1 MTSTITIS
9 TSVNNNP
16 LLTVSLVRNK
26 PDLNSGLL
34 EDLNS
39 TSEEQVY
46 LEAPNYRLN
55 LTTVRA
61 NLLPEDSVIL
71 YGWKIR
77 DRTSDSTETVLS
89 FLTTQIPHALN
100 IHRKI
105 TRVKLLG
112 EAAQRFTVVSG
123 HSCNT
128 SLVFS
133 STRITESLVTP
144 SKRGTS
150 LFLPFIFSCNKM
162 WKIIFHINVAS
173 HRTKEKQ

>member
-1 MTSTITIS
+1 M
-9 TSVNNNP
+9 NNNP

-34 EDLNS
+34 EDYLNS

-77 DRTSDSTETVLS
+77 DRTSDST
-89 FLTTQIPHALN
+89 
-100 IHRKI
+100 
-105 TRVKLLG
+105 
-112 EAAQRFTVVSG
+112 
-123 HSCNT
+123 
-128 SLVFS
+128 
-133 STRITESLVTP
+133 
-144 SKRGTS
+144 
-150 LFLPFIFSCNKM
+150 
-162 WKIIFHINVAS
+162 
-173 HRTKEKQ
+173 

>member
-1 MTSTITIS
+1 M
-9 TSVNNNP
+9 NNNP

-34 EDLNS
+34 EDYLNS

-89 FLTTQIPHALN
+89 FLTT
-100 IHRKI
+100 
-105 TRVKLLG
+105 
-112 EAAQRFTVVSG
+112 
-123 HSCNT
+123 
-128 SLVFS
+128 
-133 STRITESLVTP
+133 
-144 SKRGTS
+144 
-150 LFLPFIFSCNKM
+150 
-162 WKIIFHINVAS
+162 
-173 HRTKEKQ
+173 